1 MLRSRA
7 NVVVRP
13 KDTETSSQDPV
24 QLQAQK
30 EDHVNFFSD
39 LEKGKIVSTKSNAA
53 HEKEKKDEQEKYE
66 KQIGYLTYLGQD
78 TNEALKKRDWYE
90 EIPNRKV
97 QLDESGNKVEIGL
110 KMKMFNDPLF
120 VMERYLG
127 KSLKS
132 KPKETVSN
140 SAEEISTESTSNTF
154 KKYESILGPSIKLT
168 KKRKASPDPGEKSS
182 RKLKKSKK
190 SKNKKDKK
198 HKKSKSE
205 RKHKG
210 HLSDSESSNPDCEV
224 EKRRS
229 RARTK
234 RSHHKSKSV
243 SKEKTPSKS
252 KLQDTPESSP
262 LSSDSSED
270 EVKVRFEK
278 EKLAKLRAERIE
290 REKAEKLKADLLL
303 GLVRDD
309 VIPKEKKDERPV
321 PVRQKYNSQFNPEL
335 ARQNAD

>member
-13 KDTETSSQDPV
+13 RDTETSSQDLEP
-24 QLQAQK
+24 AQN

-39 LEKGKIVSTKSNAA
+39 LEKGKIISTKSNAA

-90 EIPNRKV
+90 EVPNRKG

-140 SAEEISTESTSNTF
+140 STEITTESTSKTF
-154 KKYESILGPSIKLT
+154 KKYESILGPSIKLR
-168 KKRKASPDPGEKSS
+168 KKRRASPDPGEKSS
-182 RKLKKSKK
+182 KKLKKSKK
-190 SKNKKDKK
+190 SKHKKDTKK
-198 HKKSKSE
+198 HHKKRKSE
-205 RKHKG
+205 RRHKG
-210 HLSDSESSNPDCEV
+210 HLSDSEISNSDSEV

-229 RARTK
+229 KARTK
-234 RSHHKSKSV
+234 KSHHKSKSV
-243 SKEKTPSKS
+243 SKEKTSS
-252 KLQDTPESSP
+252 KLQDEPPVSS

-270 EVKVRFEK
+270 EVKIQFEK
-278 EKLAKLRAERIE
+278 EKLAKLRAERID
-290 REKAEKLKADLLL
+290 REKAEKLKADKLL
-303 GLVRDD
+303 GLVKEDD
-309 VIPKEKKDERPV
+309 VIPKKKDERPV